1 MGAAQRRVYGMIH
14 LPSSVAVAPDALG
27 LSVNATVGDLTL
39 GIHFPVAG
47 SVDLWSMAA
56 PEGEGSDAWTE
67 FAAQKDWRW
76 GHQASHQLY
85 WVEQLGVDL
94 LSQTGDGSEVHT
106 TALALEDWLG
116 RFRDWVNART
126 AFRMIEALRPS
137 HDSLIHVRRP
147 DGQGTYGGGASPLR
161 GSMSPCPGATRIQ
174 LTDGIRRA
182 SENEGLP
189 IAHQMLQTGW
199 DAAIAGDL
207 RRAVIDSGTAAEVS
221 LASSVAAE
229 LSARGLAISASERII
244 QQANGVVGLVDLY
257 ESLGGNL
264 YVSRRR
270 VMDQLAKPRNDAA
283 HGGQA
288 PDKTGVEN
296 AMTVATSIV
305 RTATPLPP
313 PTV

>member
-1 MGAAQRRVYGMIH
+1 MIH
-14 LPSSVAVAPDALG
+14 LPSSVAIAPDALG
-27 LSVNATVGDLTL
+27 MSVNAKVGDLEL
-39 GIHFPVAG
+39 GIHFPLA
-47 SVDLWSMAA
+47 DPLTTLPFLQPMAA
-56 PEGEGSDAWTE
+56 PEGEGSDAWIGMATGNHW
-67 FAAQKDWRW
+67 AWGVLSDQK
-76 GHQASHQLY
+76 Y
-85 WVEQLGVDL
+85 WVEHLGVDVL
-94 LSQTGDGSEVHT
+94 LSDDDGSEVH
-106 TALALEDWLG
+106 AVAAPLEHWLD

-126 AFRMIEALRPS
+126 ASRMIQTLRPS
-137 HDSLIHVRRP
+137 HDSLICVRRA
-147 DGQGTYGGGASPLR
+147 DGSGTYKGSGSPLMFH
-161 GSMSPCPGATRIQ
+161 SHSCPGATRIQ
-174 LTDGIRRA
+174 LADAIHRA
-182 SENEGLP
+182 SKNEDLP
-189 IAHQMLQTGW
+189 VAHQMLQTGW

-221 LASSVAAE
+221 LASSVAAG

-313 PTV
+313 PTVSA

>member
-1 MGAAQRRVYGMIH
+1 MY
-14 LPSSVAVAPDALG
+14 S
-27 LSVNATVGDLTL
+27 
-39 GIHFPVAG
+39 
-47 SVDLWSMAA
+47 
-56 PEGEGSDAWTE
+56 
-67 FAAQKDWRW
+67 
-76 GHQASHQLY
+76 
-85 WVEQLGVDL
+85 
-94 LSQTGDGSEVHT
+94 
-106 TALALEDWLG
+106 
-116 RFRDWVNART
+116 
-126 AFRMIEALRPS
+126 
-137 HDSLIHVRRP
+137 
-147 DGQGTYGGGASPLR
+147 
-161 GSMSPCPGATRIQ
+161 CPGATRIQ

-229 LSARGLAISASERII
+229 LSTRGLAISASERII

-264 YVSRRR
+264 PVSRRK

-305 RTATPLPP
+305 RTATPLPL

>member
-1 MGAAQRRVYGMIH
+1 MIH

-27 LSVNATVGDLTL
+27 MSVSAKVGDLEL
-39 GIHFPVAG
+39 GIHFPIAG
-47 SVDLWSMAA
+47 PVNTLPWMHITA
-56 PEGEGSDAWTE
+56 PQRGGSDVWTDMATQNDWAWGRLSGK
-67 FAAQKDWRW
+67 Q
-76 GHQASHQLY
+76 Y
-85 WVEQLGVDL
+85 WVESVGVYVDVL
-94 LSQTGDGSEVHT
+94 LLADDGSEVHLV
-106 TALALEDWLG
+106 AARLEDWLD

-137 HDSLIHVRRP
+137 HGSLIRVRRP
-147 DGQGTYGGGASPLR
+147 EGQGMYGGGASPLK
-161 GSMSPCPGATRIQ
+161 GSMYSCPGATRIQ

-199 DAAIAGDL
+199 DAAVAGDL

-221 LASSVAAE
+221 LASFVAAE
-229 LSARGLAISASERII
+229 LSTRGLAISAGERII
-244 QQANGVVGLVDLY
+244 QQANGVVGLFDLY

-264 YVSRRR
+264 PVSRRR

-283 HGGQA
+283 HGGHA
-288 PDKTGVEN
+288 PDKIGVGN